1 MSNLLC
7 VLPHGEER
15 QSMVRSDVRAR
26 LTHGLASTKYLTAS
40 SGARFRSSIADAR
53 AIFML
58 DGAQRG
64 MGTDTDF

>member
-1 MSNLLC
+1 
-7 VLPHGEER
+7 
-15 QSMVRSDVRAR
+15 MVRSDVRAR

-64 MGTDTDF
+64 MGTDTIFTSSTIPSPRVTGCSI